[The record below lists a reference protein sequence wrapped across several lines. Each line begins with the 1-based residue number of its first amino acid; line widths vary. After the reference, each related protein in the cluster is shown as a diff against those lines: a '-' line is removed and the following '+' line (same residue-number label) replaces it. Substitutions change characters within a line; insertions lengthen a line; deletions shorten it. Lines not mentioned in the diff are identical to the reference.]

1 MPAVMPCPN
10 IGTQACRAGTA
21 HLRCFSLLMAFPAPM
36 SPVPA
41 SAPTPQPVRPAWRGE
56 TSAGMAA
63 AAAALPLLLT
73 LGTLAFSPA
82 GADAAAIGIPASVIG
97 TVAGGA
103 VLALASRTHMPT
115 TGPSSATALIFAA
128 FLARLLADPALDFGQ
143 AAGRITV
150 LALCALLVLGTG
162 VLLLGMSLLR
172 LGLFVRFVPR
182 PVLAGFMNAV
192 ALLIFAS
199 QLPVL
204 LGGGDTAGPW
214 LPALLAGLAT
224 LLSAWA
230 AARWLPRLPAL
241 MVGLLAGML
250 VATAMQLV
258 WPLAGALPAVGTLP
272 ALLPP
277 PPLLAADPLAL
288 LPLLQRHGVALGL
301 GMLLLALIGALESL
315 LGMLAVHQHQGGDRL
330 DPNRELRALGLAN
343 MASGLLGGLPVAY
356 LRLSAMAA
364 LQAGGRSPRSAQ
376 VAALLLALGF
386 VLAAPLL
393 VRLPLPVLAGLML
406 FSAFALVDRWTSQL
420 ARQWWTGDR
429 SAALHQNLL
438 LVAVVCAATLAFG
451 FVTGV
456 ALGLV
461 LSVVV
466 FIRTMNH
473 SLLRARHGADRTP
486 SRRVYPPEQE
496 KVLAP
501 LRHQI
506 DVIEL
511 EGALFFG
518 SSERLAD
525 AIDARP
531 AGTRFVVLDFRR
543 VSSIDA
549 SGAVG
554 LQQVQQRL
562 AQQGVVLLLAGVQ
575 AHNRHGR
582 SLQALGTTLG
592 TTLATSHADADRAIE
607 AAEQALLDQH
617 TTGPRHAVLRPE
629 QCDLFDGLT
638 AAEWQRLQPLLRPR
652 HLAAGEVLFRE
663 GDPGDALYVL
673 TAGSLS
679 VLDSSAAP
687 GAPSQRF
694 VSFSAGMTLG
704 ETALLDG
711 GGRSALGVADVDS
724 ALLAL
729 QAADLLALQQDE
741 PALAARLHL
750 NLARHLSQRLR
761 SASMAWRQAAL

>member
-1 MPAVMPCPN
+1 MSHAPLSTPHSLQPDW
-10 IGTQACRAGTA
+10 RRDTA
-21 HLRCFSLLMAFPAPM
+21 
-36 SPVPA
+36 
-41 SAPTPQPVRPAWRGE
+41 
-56 TSAGMAA
+56 AGMAA

-73 LGTLAFSPA
+73 LGTLAFGPA

-103 VLALASRTHMPT
+103 VLALASRTQMPT
-115 TGPSSATALIFAA
+115 AGPSSATALIFAA
-128 FLARLLADPALDFGQ
+128 FLARLLADPALDFSQ
-143 AAGRITV
+143 PAGRIAV

-162 VLLLGMSLLR
+162 VLQLGMSLLR

-192 ALLIFAS
+192 AVLIFAS

-204 LGGGDTAGPW
+204 LGSDAAAGAW
-214 LPALLAGLAT
+214 LPALVAGLAT

-250 VATAMQLV
+250 VATAMHLV
-258 WPLAGALPAVGTLP
+258 WPLADALPAVGTLP
-272 ALLPP
+272 ALLPL
-277 PPLLAADPLAL
+277 PPLLAADPPAL
-288 LPLLQRHGVALGL
+288 LPLLQRHGVALLL

-315 LGMLAVHQHQGGDRL
+315 LGMLAVHQVQGGDRL

-343 MASGLLGGLPVAY
+343 MASGVLGGVPVAY

-364 LQAGGRSPRSAQ
+364 LHAGGRSPRGAQ
-376 VAALLLALGF
+376 VATLLLALGF

-393 VRLPLPVLAGLML
+393 TRLPLPVLAGLML
-406 FSAFALVDRWTSQL
+406 FSAFALVDGWTRQL
-420 ARQWWTGDR
+420 VRQWWAGDR
-429 SAALHQNLL
+429 SADLHQNLL
-438 LVAVVCAATLAFG
+438 LVAAVCAATLAFG

-466 FIRTMNH
+466 FIRTMNR
-473 SLLRARHGADRTP
+473 SLLRSRHGADRTP

-496 KVLAP
+496 ELLAP

-562 AQQGVVLLLAGVQ
+562 ARQGVLLLLAGVQ

-582 SLQALGTTLG
+582 SLQVLGP
-592 TTLATSHADADRAIE
+592 TLATSHADADRAIE
-607 AAEQALLDQH
+607 AAEQALLDGLA
-617 TTGPRHAVLRPE
+617 TGPRYPVLQPE
-629 QCDLFDGLT
+629 QCDLFQGLT
-638 AAEWQRLQPLLRPR
+638 AAQWQRLQTLLRPR
-652 HLAAGEVLFRE
+652 RLAAGEVLFRQ

-673 TAGSLS
+673 MAGSLS
-679 VLDSSAAP
+679 VLDTPPAP
-687 GAPSQRF
+687 GSPSQRF

-711 GGRSALGVADVDS
+711 GGRSALGIADVDS
-724 ALLAL
+724 SLLEL
-729 QAADLLALQQDE
+729 RAADLLALHHDD
-741 PALAARLHL
+741 PALAAQLHL

-761 SASMAWRQAAL
+761 SASVAWRQAAL